1 MTTGIVYIARNDIH
15 EPNIYKIG
23 KTLRTDLNERMDELT
38 SHTGVLGEFRYEGY
52 VLVDDVDECERKL
65 HEKFSHYR
73 VQNNRE
79 FFRLSLREI
88 IFEINNIIADKIIRN
103 NLPQIPNDRD
113 VALDYFL
120 KFNNLM
126 SFLRFYQNYG
136 CRPTSFC
143 SMCSSIPHSGLII
156 FLCQTSGHDLSSKE
170 KRFHL
175 FNKLKGLGN
184 CRYRQEDESSI
195 NFSDLTSEHKMAIY
209 GELCS
214 QLSNLNNNEVNS
226 ITSKMLDFL
235 KVIIDLKQYNENLKK
250 IFDQKF
256 KNFFIDLSKLSRFE
270 INNFNPNK
278 SSFIAYLLNDLE
290 NDNELKNIFHRSALL
305 EKIREDHIKVVAAQ
319 KEYNLK
325 IQQEIENRKLQKELR
340 LKQKQDQHK
349 IFLNKQKIKNE
360 KRQIYIT
367 RLSGMNLVDRIKNII
382 QERPF
387 GLDGIPKALFEIE
400 NISSAFLL
408 LSENEKSKFKSLIE
422 NKKKKFFKIIKKKL
436 I

>member
-1 MTTGIVYIARNDIH
+1 
-15 EPNIYKIG
+15 
-23 KTLRTDLNERMDELT
+23 
-38 SHTGVLGEFRYEGY
+38 
-52 VLVDDVDECERKL
+52 
-65 HEKFSHYR
+65 
-73 VQNNRE
+73 
-79 FFRLSLREI
+79 
-88 IFEINNIIADKIIRN
+88 
-103 NLPQIPNDRD
+103 
-113 VALDYFL
+113 
-120 KFNNLM
+120 
-126 SFLRFYQNYG
+126 
-136 CRPTSFC
+136 
-143 SMCSSIPHSGLII
+143 
-156 FLCQTSGHDLSSKE
+156 
-170 KRFHL
+170 
-175 FNKLKGLGN
+175 
-184 CRYRQEDESSI
+184 
-195 NFSDLTSEHKMAIY
+195 MAIY

-305 EKIREDHIKVVAAQ
+305 EKIREDHIKVVSSQ

-349 IFLNKQKIKNE
+349 IFLNKQKIRNE

-367 RLSGMNLVDRIKNII
+367 KLSSMNLVDRIKNII

-387 GLDGIPKALFEIE
+387 GLDGISKALFEIE
-400 NISSAFLL
+400 NISSAFSL
-408 LSENEKSKFKSLIE
+408 LSESEKSKFKSLIE
-422 NKKKKFFKIIKKKL
+422 NKKKKFFKIIKKNL

>member
-1 MTTGIVYIARNDIH
+1 MTTGIVYIARNDTH
-15 EPNIYKIG
+15 EPNVYKIG

-38 SHTGVLGEFRYEGY
+38 SHTGVLGEFRYEGH

-65 HEKFSHYR
+65 HECFSHCR

-88 IFEINNIIADKIIRN
+88 ILQINDVIADKIIRN
-103 NLPQIPNDRD
+103 NLPQILNDRD
-113 VALDYFL
+113 ITLDYFL
-120 KFNNLM
+120 RFNNLI

-136 CRPTSFC
+136 CGPIFC
-143 SMCSSIPHSGLII
+143 GMCSSIPHSGLII

-184 CRYRQEDESSI
+184 YRYRQEDESSI

-214 QLSNLNNNEVNS
+214 QLSNLNNNEINS
-226 ITSKMLDFL
+226 ITSKMIDFL

-270 INNFNPNK
+270 INNFSPNK
-278 SSFIAYLLNDLE
+278 SSFISYLLNDLE
-290 NDNELKNIFHRSALL
+290 NDNELINIFRQSALL
-305 EKIREDHIKVVAAQ
+305 EKIREDRMKAVAAQ
-319 KEYNLK
+319 EEYNLK

-349 IFLNKQKIKNE
+349 IFLDEQKIRNE

-367 RLSGMNLVDRIKNII
+367 RLNNMNAVDRIKNII
-382 QERPF
+382 QKRPF
-387 GLDGIPKALFEIE
+387 GLNGIPKELFEIE
-400 NISSAFLL
+400 NISSVFSL
-408 LSENEKSKFKSLIE
+408 LSENEKLKFKSLIE
-422 NKKKKFFKIIKKKL
+422 NKKNKFFKTIKKKL